1 MPGAQGKRIARRA
14 PLATMPLGAS
24 PAEVEHARAF
34 LRKWSLGRYLASYKA
49 SAHTMD
55 KDVLV
60 LSAHNTIRDAMA
72 MLARRGV
79 LSAPVL
85 DEKRAVFLGFCSLG
99 DIVAAF
105 LRSDSAELLLV
116 RHQIGP
122 EPGAPGDAAAHAPP
136 TPAERAGGGGGGA
149 QPIQFAELKARRRR
163 ICMLLTRTNRVLY
176 VRQVE
181 ALMPGADGHL
191 LFNSADPQYAALSLL
206 DVVEG
211 AFLHAGAPNWCAAA
225 RSCCL
230 RAASAWATTLSR
242 HIIC

>member
-1 MPGAQGKRIARRA
+1 
-14 PLATMPLGAS
+14 MPLGAS

-49 SAHTMD
+49 PAHATD

-85 DEKRAVFLGFCSLG
+85 DEKRAVFLGFCSIG

-105 LRSDSAELLLV
+105 LRSNNSVELLLV

-122 EPGAPGDAAAHAPP
+122 EPGAPGDAAAHVPA
-136 TPAERAGGGGGGA
+136 TPAERAGGGDGGVQ

-163 ICMLLTRTNRVLY
+163 IACCSCSILLTNK
-176 VRQVE
+176 
-181 ALMPGADGHL
+181 ACI
-191 LFNSADPQYAALSLL
+191 
-206 DVVEG
+206 
-211 AFLHAGAPNWCAAA
+211 CA
-225 RSCCL
+225 RW
-230 RAASAWATTLSR
+230 RR
-242 HIIC
+242 